1 MQNYSHGYYHNN
13 PVTLEIMLYI
23 AMHDYSITVIQCNA
37 LVNVLTILFKCS
49 GSDVVLNIK
58 CSYHYISMELLNIW
72 MFTSFP
78 GYLFQ
83 SAGIIQEQSVHAL
96 C

>member
-23 AMHDYSITVIQCNA
+23 AMHDYSIRVIQCNA

-58 CSYHYISMELLNIW
+58 CSYHYISMELLKIW